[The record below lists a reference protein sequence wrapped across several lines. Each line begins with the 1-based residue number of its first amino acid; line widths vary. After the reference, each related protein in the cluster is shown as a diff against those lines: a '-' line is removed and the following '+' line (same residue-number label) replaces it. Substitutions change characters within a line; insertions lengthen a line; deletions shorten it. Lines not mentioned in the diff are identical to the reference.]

1 MQVQYL
7 GQEDPLEKQ
16 TAVHSSILT
25 QRIPRTESLVGYS
38 PWGRKESA
46 MTEATEHAGQSR
58 YFKTSALHKN
68 SL

>member
-7 GQEDPLEKQ
+7 GQEDPLQKD
-16 TAVHSSILT
+16 TAVHSSILIR
-25 QRIPRTESLVGYS
+25 RIPWTESLVGYS

-46 MTEATEHAGQSR
+46 ITEATEHAGQSG

-68 SL
+68 SF